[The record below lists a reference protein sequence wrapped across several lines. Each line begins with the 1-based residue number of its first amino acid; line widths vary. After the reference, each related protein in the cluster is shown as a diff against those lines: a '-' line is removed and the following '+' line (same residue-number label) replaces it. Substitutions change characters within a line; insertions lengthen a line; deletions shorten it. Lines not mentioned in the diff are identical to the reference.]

1 MQMKSASPASLEKD
15 AKMNTKKT
23 KKTDIVN
30 KLTALSDKITNTET
44 AFYRAAEDYL
54 RSAIEKQK
62 EEKIDLSDA
71 NIALF
76 ANEDSEDYLEDLEY
90 LYYDG
95 DVTLAIGGYDYL
107 LSDLDMS
114 SVIRLVEWVK
124 DNA

>member
-1 MQMKSASPASLEKD
+1 M
-15 AKMNTKKT
+15 
-23 KKTDIVN
+23 KTDIVN
-30 KLTALSDKITNTET
+30 QLTSLVDKVSNAET

-71 NIALF
+71 AIALYT
-76 ANEDSEDYLEDLEY
+76 NEDSEEDLDDLEY

-95 DVTLAIGGYDYL
+95 EVTLAIGGYDYL

-114 SVIRLVEWVK
+114 SIIRLVEWVK